1 VGYYQ
6 ISTKSNPLNNLAT
19 QTVYGRIFSQHQN
32 TVMKLFTCSALVL
45 SLLGLASC
53 SKNSV
58 SNNTEST
65 QTTPTMGFKTLNN
78 LEINSA
84 SKPVLLD
91 VNDDGDYDLSF
102 EIKRDNE
109 DLKLIRQ
116 ARFQVKSSFYSSLP
130 LNTNGEVEPMIQST
144 YIPTENFKGNTWQ
157 KEKTATLLEKN
168 IAESG
173 TIRWSGNWANVGKK
187 YLAFQLL
194 KNNDR
199 FSGWIEL
206 TEDVFQNKII
216 LHKAAYSK
224 VSGKTIKAGFD
235 Y

>member
-1 VGYYQ
+1 
-6 ISTKSNPLNNLAT
+6 
-19 QTVYGRIFSQHQN
+19 
-32 TVMKLFTCSALVL
+32 MKLSICSALAL
-45 SLLGLASC
+45 SLVGLFSC

-58 SNNTEST
+58 SDNTEST
-65 QTTPTMGFKTLNN
+65 QPIATMGFKNLNN

-84 SKPVLLD
+84 SKLVVLD
-91 VNDDGDYDLSF
+91 VNDDGDFDLSF
-102 EIKRDNE
+102 DVKRDNE
-109 DLKLIRQ
+109 DPKMIRQ
-116 ARFQVKSSFYSSLP
+116 ARFQVASSFYSSLP

-157 KEKTATLLEKN
+157 KEKTATLIEKN
-168 IAESG
+168 ISESG

-187 YLAFQLL
+187 YLAFQLQ

-206 TEDVFQNKII
+206 TEDVFSNKII